1 MDGWV
6 LLVIGLASLGLVV
19 AAFAYLVYCVYRLA
33 KAWLRLSRSYGP
45 VTGELARKAAVA
57 TERATAAGD
66 HAEEIATSL
75 ESLRTSLRRLQVAV
89 EAWQSAVNPYRR
101 VKEYFGR

>member
-19 AAFAYLVYCVYRLA
+19 ATFAYLGYCVYRLA
-33 KAWLRLSRSYGP
+33 KAGLGLARSYGP
-45 VTGELARKAAVA
+45 VTGELAKKAAIA
-57 TERATAAGD
+57 TERATEAGTR
-66 HAEEIATSL
+66 AETIATSL
-75 ESLRTSLRRLQVAV
+75 ESLQTSLRRLQVAV
-89 EAWQSAVNPYRR
+89 DAWQAAMSPYRK